1 MTEATSKWPGRIA
14 LIGILSAGLAILCAI
29 VAGPGYRYALMEV
42 GTALGLTLIAVIF
55 GVIAFLAG
63 VIATYMMRKSKQ
75 RRYFRAAIVAVVIG
89 ILFSAN
95 FLAWFEKARAVPPI
109 HDISTDVADPP
120 VFKDLIPLRDRA
132 INPPEYDG
140 SDAARQQLEAYPAVQ
155 SLYTS
160 VSCDGV
166 IAAAQQVVEDMGWQ
180 LISTD
185 TADAAEC
192 RLEAV
197 ATTGWFGFKDDV
209 VLRVRDNGFESTID
223 IRSKSRVGVS
233 DLGTNAG
240 RILDFSERLTAKLD
254 E

>member
-1 MTEATSKWPGRIA
+1 MD
-14 LIGILSAGLAILCAI
+14 
-29 VAGPGYRYALMEV
+29 VGP
-42 GTALGLTLIAVIF
+42 ALGLTLIAVIF

-63 VIATYMMRKSKQ
+63 VIATYMMRNNKK

-89 ILFSAN
+89 ILFTAN
-95 FLAWFEKARAVPPI
+95 FLAWFEKARAVPAI

-120 VFKDLIPLRDRA
+120 VFKDLLPLRDRA

-140 SDAARQQLEAYPAVQ
+140 PDVARQQIEAYPAVQ
-155 SLYTS
+155 SLYSS

-166 IAAAQQVVEDMGWQ
+166 MAAAEKIAEDMGWQ
-180 LISTD
+180 VISVD
-185 TADAAEC
+185 TTDAAEC

-209 VLRVRDNGFESTID
+209 VLRARDNGFESTID

-233 DLGTNAG
+233 DLGTNAH

>member
-1 MTEATSKWPGRIA
+1 MNEATSKWPGHIA
-14 LIGILSAGLAILCAI
+14 LIGILSAGLAILCAL
-29 VAGPGYRYALMEV
+29 VAGPGYRFALLDV
-42 GTALGLTLIAVIF
+42 GAALGLTLIAVIF
-55 GVIAFLAG
+55 GVVAFLAG
-63 VIATYMMRKSKQ
+63 VIATFMMRNKKQ
-75 RRYFRAAIVAVVIG
+75 RRYYRAAIVAVVIG
-89 ILFSAN
+89 ILFTAN

-109 HDISTDVADPP
+109 HDISTDIADPP

-140 SDAARQQLEAYPAVQ
+140 PEVARQQLEAYPAVK
-155 SLYTS
+155 SLYSS

-166 IAAAQQVVEDMGWQ
+166 IATAQKIAEDMGWQ
-180 LISTD
+180 VISTD
-185 TADAAEC
+185 TTDAEEC
-192 RLEAV
+192 HMEAV

-240 RILDFSERLTAKLD
+240 RILDFSERLLLRLD